1 MNAALRPRTLTVAMA
16 LALATACGSSS
27 PVAPDQ
33 SNVEYSQTDLVVGN
47 GPVAA
52 AGNTVTV
59 NYSLWLY
66 SAKAADNKG
75 TQIQTAS
82 YTWILGLGQLI
93 PGFERGV
100 TGMAV
105 GGTRRII
112 VPPSLAYGSTG
123 SAQAGIPPNA
133 ALVFEIQL
141 VNVQ

>member
-1 MNAALRPRTLTVAMA
+1 MKTAIRPGLLAVAIA

-33 SNVEYSQTDLVVGN
+33 TSVEYSQTDLVVGS

-59 NYSLWLY
+59 NYNLWLY

-75 TQIQTAS
+75 TQIQNGNFS
-82 YTWILGLGQLI
+82 WILGLGQVI

-105 GGTRRII
+105 GGTRRLV
-112 VPPSLAYGSTG
+112 VPPSLGYGSTG
-123 SAQAGIPPNA
+123 NASAGIPPNA
-133 ALVFEIQL
+133 ALVFEVQL